1 VVIHLFWNMLVLR
14 QRDEKM
20 KKKKFTEQE
29 MRELA
34 ITFIEDGAFH
44 SAKSCLEALIKA
56 RKMEEKKYDTT

>member
-1 VVIHLFWNMLVLR
+1 MI
-14 QRDEKM
+14 
-20 KKKKFTEQE
+20 KKKYTEQE